1 MKYIIIVTEFIT
13 FTFTGLSLQNLS
25 IELKQ
30 LIVLSLWLAGLDV
43 FLAIYSLYKE
53 KKFEKVKSDRFIT
66 GIITKFMFLFIML
79 LAGYILNTAFGIDF
93 KNGSVLIYVLYELKS
108 IDEKITKIYG
118 YSIIDKI
125 ISTILFFKKKNK
137 DVQ

>member
-43 FLAIYSLYKE
+43 FLTIYSLYKE
-53 KKFEKVKSDRFIT
+53 KKFEQVKSDRFIT

-79 LAGYILNTAFGIDF
+79 LAGYLLNTAFGIDF
-93 KNGSVLIYVLYELKS
+93 KNGSILIYILYELKS

-125 ISTILFFKKKNK
+125 ISTILFFKNKNK

>member
-1 MKYIIIVTEFIT
+1 MKYIIIVIEF
-13 FTFTGLSLQNLS
+13 FTFALTGISIKNLS

-43 FLAIYSLYKE
+43 FLTIYSLYKE

-79 LAGYILNTAFGIDF
+79 LAGYLLNTAFGIDF
-93 KNGSVLIYVLYELKS
+93 KNGSILIYILYELKS

-125 ISTILFFKKKNK
+125 ISTILFFKNKNK